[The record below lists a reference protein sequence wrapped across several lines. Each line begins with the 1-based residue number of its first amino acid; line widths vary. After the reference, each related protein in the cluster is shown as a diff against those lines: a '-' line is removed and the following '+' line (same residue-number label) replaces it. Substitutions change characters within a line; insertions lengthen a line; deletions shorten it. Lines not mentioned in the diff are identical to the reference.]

1 MREIKFRVWT
11 GIKMEHQV
19 VVGQLGAFYEGGIS
33 PTDSACISTTTLY
46 HKETPVMQFTGLRD
60 KNGKE
65 IYEGDI
71 IRINN
76 LQETWKRGEPN
87 FDWRIFSIEWVRY
100 TFVLTNKAMN
110 KPLADYDTRTLQPW
124 DCEIIGNI
132 YSNPEL
138 LNAKESTEKK

>member
-71 IRINN
+71 CKIGN
-76 LQETWKRGEPN
+76 G
-87 FDWRIFSIEWVRY
+87 FSHSAGIYDIKWEKGCY
-100 TFVLTNKAMN
+100 FVGGGWLCGVS
-110 KPLADYDTRTLQPW
+110 LI
-124 DCEIIGNI
+124 EIIGNI
-132 YSNPEL
+132 HEHPHL
-138 LNAKESTEKK
+138 LNAKESTEKEG